1 MEVLRVLLNEL
12 RIMSIILLIVFG
24 SIMALGTFVTFM
36 DWVYHKSEILA
47 VIVTFVVI
55 AFIVATLSYFAIK

>member
-1 MEVLRVLLNEL
+1 MNEF
-12 RIMSIILLIVFG
+12 RIMAIIFLIVFG
-24 SIMALGTFVTFM
+24 LIIALGTFVTFM

-47 VIVTFVVI
+47 VIMTFVVI